1 MNNSKRTLIVIAHR
15 LSTIQDSDCI
25 FVLENGQVIEQGKHD
40 DLLTNTNGRY
50 YELVMKMK
58 KNSVNDI
65 LPEDFPSSEKLN

>member
-1 MNNSKRTLIVIAHR
+1 MIAHR

-58 KNSVNDI
+58 KNSANDV
-65 LPEDFPSSEKLN
+65 LPEDFPNEVKKEP

>member
-1 MNNSKRTLIVIAHR
+1 MIAHR

-58 KNSVNDI
+58 KNSANDV
-65 LPEDFPSSEKLN
+65 LPEDFPSEVKKEP